1 MKNPQYLTKDELL
14 KVLEVARNHGP
25 REHAMFLIA
34 YVHALRV
41 SEIASLTLND
51 IRGGKIDVQRL
62 KGSLHTVQPMH
73 KDANPLLDEPSV
85 LKAWLRE
92 RGDGDGS
99 QFVFTSRQGSALN
112 RRQIY
117 NLFEA
122 VCIRS
127 GIEAGRRNIHIL
139 KHSILAHLLRAGASV
154 AYLQIAAGHKDPK
167 STLCYTHVSDN
178 EAAEVVSAKMAEV
191 FA

>member
-1 MKNPQYLTKDELL
+1 MEYLSTTELL
-14 KVLEVARNHGP
+14 RVLEAARKHGT
-25 REHAMFLIA
+25 REHAMFLLG

-41 SEIASLTLND
+41 SEIAHLTLADVRN
-51 IRGGKIDVQRL
+51 GFVDVQRL
-62 KGSLHTVQPMH
+62 KGSLHTRQALQSH
-73 KDANPLLDEPSV
+73 SNPLLDEPAV

-99 QFVFTSRQGSALN
+99 QFLFTSRQGSALT

-117 NLFEA
+117 RLFEH
-122 VCIRS
+122 VCIRA
-127 GIEAGRRNIHIL
+127 GIAAGRRNIHIL

-167 STLCYTHVSDN
+167 ATLRYTHVSDC
-178 EAAEVVSAKMAEV
+178 EASEMVTSKMTEI

>member
-14 KVLEVARNHGP
+14 KVLEVARNHGT
-25 REHAMFLIA
+25 REHAMFLLA

-41 SEIASLTLND
+41 SEIAALTLDN
-51 IRGGKIDVQRL
+51 IKGGKIDVQRL
-62 KGSLHTVQPMH
+62 KGSLHTVQPLH
-73 KDANPLLDEPSV
+73 EDSNPLLDEPAV
-85 LKAWLRE
+85 LKTWLRE

-99 QFVFTSRQGSALN
+99 AFLFTSRQGSALR

-117 NLFEA
+117 NLFESI
-122 VCIRS
+122 CIRA
-127 GIEAGRRNIHIL
+127 GIEPGRRNPHIL
-139 KHSILAHLLRAGASV
+139 KHSILSHLLRAGASV

-167 STLCYTHVSDN
+167 STLSYTHVSDN
-178 EAAEVVSAKMAEV
+178 EASEMVSAKMAEV